1 MPWITSG
8 AGIQKQDAVVLVV
21 TGHMC
26 VAEDDHVGF
35 FISHDYAHQL
45 RRDWKIHDMMNQEFL
60 TDKSLDA
67 CLRKLDRVIR
77 ISEYCAHG
85 RNGLEF
91 SDHIHWPHVTRVQ
104 NMVHASKRIM
114 NRIGHVTMRVRN
126 DADLHMLSLSG
137 AIPTPKPDHS
147 TETNAPLAADESRNV
162 GT

>member
-1 MPWITSG
+1 MSWITSG
-8 AGIQKQDAVVLVV
+8 AGIQKQDAVVLVI
-21 TGHMC
+21 TGHVC

-35 FISHDYAHQL
+35 FISHGYAHQL
-45 RRDWKIHDMMNQEFL
+45 RRDGQIHDMMNQEFL

-77 ISEYCAHG
+77 IAEYCAHG

-104 NMVHASKRIM
+104 NVVHASKRIM

-126 DADLHMLSLSG
+126 DADLHMLSL
-137 AIPTPKPDHS
+137 
-147 TETNAPLAADESRNV
+147 
-162 GT
+162 